1 MATDDPEN
9 PQPGK
14 PAAGIRQ
21 TTISGNRN
29 SGIIAGGDIHGGIRL
44 GNLPP
49 PPAVGPLPS
58 SVASEKDAATLRI
71 LFLGASPEGAPGLRI
86 DQEVRDIDLVL
97 RQAEFRDRFDLRQQH
112 AVRLSDL
119 QAALLRHR
127 PRIVHFS
134 GHGTVDG
141 LCLEDESG
149 QVRKVPG
156 NAVARILGAFKK
168 EIRCVV
174 LNACYSKDQAEAIAK
189 DIDCVVGM
197 SSAVGD
203 LAAIRFSAAFY
214 QALAFGSSVAMAFN
228 LACAQIDLEGLDE
241 GNTPQLVAFRRDPEE
256 IVFVEEG

>member
-9 PQPGK
+9 SQPGK
-14 PAAGIRQ
+14 PATGIRQ
-21 TTISGNRN
+21 TTISGNQN

-44 GNLPP
+44 GNLPS
-49 PPAVGPLPS
+49 PPAAGPLPS
-58 SVASEKDAATLRI
+58 REATDAATLRI
-71 LFLGASPEGAPGLRI
+71 LFLGASPDGAPGLHI

-127 PRIVHFS
+127 PGIVHFS

-149 QVRKVPG
+149 QVRKVQG
-156 NAVARILGAFKK
+156 SVVARILGAFKK
-168 EIRCVV
+168 QIRCVV
-174 LNACYSKDQAEAIAK
+174 LNACYSKDQAEAIAR

-203 LAAIRFSAAFY
+203 LAAIRFSTAFY
-214 QALAFGSSVAMAFN
+214 QALAFGGSVAMAFN

-241 GNTPQLVAFRRDPEE
+241 GKTPQLIAFRRDPEE